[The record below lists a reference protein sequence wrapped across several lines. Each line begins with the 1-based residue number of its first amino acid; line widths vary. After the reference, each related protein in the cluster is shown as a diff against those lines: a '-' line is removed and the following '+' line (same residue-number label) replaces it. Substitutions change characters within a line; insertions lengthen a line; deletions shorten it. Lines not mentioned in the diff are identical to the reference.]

1 MTKIS
6 KQDFGDFVRK
16 QRLQLIPPISLRGFA
31 EKIGISA
38 TYLSKIER
46 GDFDPPSENSIRLIA
61 RELKINEDELLGMA
75 GKVSSDVATII
86 INKPVLTAQFLRASK
101 GFTKEKWESLIIQ
114 AENLKKGED

>member
-6 KQDFGDFVRK
+6 KQEFGEFVRR
-16 QRLQLIPPISLRGFA
+16 QRLQLFPPISLRGFA
-31 EKIGISA
+31 EKVGISA

-46 GDFDPPSENSIRLIA
+46 GDFDPPSENTIRIIA
-61 RELKINEDELLGMA
+61 KELNINDDELLGMA
-75 GKVSSDVATII
+75 GKVSSDVAAII
-86 INKPVLTAQFLRASK
+86 TNKPVLASQFLRTSQ